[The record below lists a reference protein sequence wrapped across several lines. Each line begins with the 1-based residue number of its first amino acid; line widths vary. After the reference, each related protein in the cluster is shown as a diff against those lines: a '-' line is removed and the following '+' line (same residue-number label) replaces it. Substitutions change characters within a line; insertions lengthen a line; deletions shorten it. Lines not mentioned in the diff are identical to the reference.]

1 MKQGAITLLIIIS
14 AAAWL
19 SNSKTSVWSSQ
30 STVYEVLLSA
40 GEEKP
45 THWIDFNE
53 KMVKRGEEIVKTGR
67 TTGPNGLKS
76 QHVSQYYTCLA
87 CHNIEREDPDL
98 RESNPDTRLPYVLAK
113 DIPFLQGTTFKGIV
127 NRESWYND
135 DYVKKYGE
143 EMVLKAHTS
152 LRESIQLC
160 AEQCSQGRKM
170 KPWELDAVLAY
181 FWSLQYN
188 LEDLGFTEKDY
199 EKLDTLEKN
208 PKETRTALVQW
219 IKSYY
224 SQKSPAH
231 FFDAPDELE
240 KGYGLK
246 GNAEHGETIYDQSCM
261 HCHSSN
267 NVTRF
272 IIDEEKTSFNFLKNN
287 MVSKDTVF
295 SLYHIIPYGT
305 YATPE
310 HRPYM
315 PLYPLERMSK
325 QQVEDLRAYIEK
337 MAQ

>member
-1 MKQGAITLLIIIS
+1 MTQRAIILLIITS
-14 AAAWL
+14 AAG
-19 SNSKTSVWSSQ
+19 
-30 STVYEVLLSA
+30 LLSSSNKPVWTSQRNVYDVLWAA
-40 GEEKP
+40 GVEKP
-45 THWIDFNE
+45 GHWIDFNE

-67 TTGPNGLKS
+67 TTGPGGLKS
-76 QHVSQYYTCLA
+76 QYVSQYYTCLA
-87 CHNIEREDPDL
+87 CHNIEQEDPDL
-98 RESNPDTRLPYVLAK
+98 RESNPDTRLPYVKEK

-135 DYVKKYGE
+135 DYLKKYGE
-143 EMVLKAHTS
+143 EMVQKAHNS

-199 EKLDTLEKN
+199 EKLAMLEKN
-208 PKETRTALVQW
+208 PKETKEELVQW
-219 IKSYY
+219 IRSFY

-231 FFDAPDELE
+231 FFDAPDDLD
-240 KGYGLK
+240 KGYSMK
-246 GNAEHGETIYDQSCM
+246 GNADTGETIYDQSCM

-272 IIDEEKTSFNFLKNN
+272 IIDEEKTNFNFLKNN
-287 MVSKDTVF
+287 MVNKDSGF

-310 HRPYM
+310 HKPYM